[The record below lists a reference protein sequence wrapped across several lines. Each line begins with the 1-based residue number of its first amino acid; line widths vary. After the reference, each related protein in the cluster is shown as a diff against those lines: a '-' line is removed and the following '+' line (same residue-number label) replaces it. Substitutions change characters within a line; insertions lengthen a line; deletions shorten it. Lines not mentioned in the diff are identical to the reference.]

1 MEKVI
6 DLIASKQRIIN
17 FILKAIRSL
26 DLAKSELEK
35 ETVDYEL
42 VYDYVFEIQGY
53 LNAVHRTMR
62 AILLKKKSDK
72 DIVNGES

>member
-6 DLIASKQRIIN
+6 DLLANKGRIIN

-26 DLAKSELEK
+26 ELMKSELEK

-42 VYDYVFEIQGY
+42 VYDYVYEIQGY

-62 AILLKKKSDK
+62 TILLKRKSDK
-72 DIVNGES
+72 DIANNEV

>member
-6 DLIASKQRIIN
+6 DLIASKERIIN

-26 DLAKSELEK
+26 ELAKSELEK

-42 VYDYVFEIQGY
+42 AYDYVYEVQGY
-53 LNAVHRTMR
+53 LNAVHRIMKT
-62 AILLKKKSDK
+62 ILLKQETNRNTD
-72 DIVNGES
+72 NR

>member
-6 DLIASKQRIIN
+6 DLLASKNRIIN

-26 DLAKSELEK
+26 ELMKYELEK

-42 VYDYVFEIQGY
+42 VYDYAYEIQGY
-53 LNAVHRTMR
+53 LNAVHRTVR
-62 AILLKKKSDK
+62 AILLKRKSDK
-72 DIVNGES
+72 DIDNNEV